1 MRVGK
6 PASRVLD
13 LRIAS
18 LAQAS
23 AGACKAMSNPNSAVA
38 RFLVLF
44 GDQLQG
50 AGQHPAP
57 RPPPQQRKPPVRR

>member
-13 LRIAS
+13 LKIAS

-23 AGACKAMSNPNSAVA
+23 ASACKAMGNPASAAA

-44 GDQLQG
+44 GDGLQS
-50 AGQHPAP
+50 AP
-57 RPPPQQRKPPVRR
+57 HQAQRQPPLPRRPPGRER